1 MDNLTHSMI
10 GAALGQAGLK
20 KLSGLGMPTLII
32 AANIPDL
39 DAACTV
45 YGIQSLEMRRGL
57 THGPIAMLVLPVLL
71 TAIMVGFDRWQ
82 ARRGKRPEGR
92 APVRPWHLL
101 LLAFI
106 GTLSHPAFDWLNSYG
121 VRLLEPFSSH
131 WFYGDSIFIIDVWM
145 WAALIGGYLWSRA
158 AERRGGD
165 WRRRGAI
172 LLTGLSAYIF
182 GNGVLTGVAEARTA
196 AWVRSTYG
204 VTPELVVAVSAY
216 ILGNGV
222 LTGLAE
228 ARTAERMRADYGI
241 TPELVVANPM
251 PIAFWQRETLWRGD
265 GQRGRRVVNM
275 AEGVLPSVFSLETT
289 GPEPIGMDDPR
300 IAAAAADD
308 PEVRAFLFWARMP
321 YTERQG
327 DGSIVI
333 GDQRF
338 GNELARGRFSV
349 RIPPDREN

>member
-39 DAACTV
+39 DAACTI
-45 YGIQSLEMRRGL
+45 YGTQSLAMRRGL

-82 ARRGKRPEGR
+82 ARRGKRPEAR
-92 APVRPWHLL
+92 ARVRPWHLL

-121 VRLLEPFSSH
+121 IRLLEPFSSR
-131 WFYGDSIFIIDVWM
+131 WFYGDSIFIIDIWM
-145 WAALIGGYLWSRA
+145 WAMLIGGFLWSRR

-165 WRRRGAI
+165 WRRRGGI
-172 LLTGLSAYIF
+172 
-182 GNGVLTGVAEARTA
+182 VVA
-196 AWVRSTYG
+196 
-204 VTPELVVAVSAY
+204 AVSAY

-228 ARTAERMRADYGI
+228 ARTAERVRADYGI
-241 TPELVVANPM
+241 TPELVVANPV
-251 PIAFWQRETLWRGD
+251 PIAFWQREMLWRGE
-265 GQRGRRVVNM
+265 GQRGRRVINL
-275 AEGVLPSVFSLETT
+275 AEGALPTIFPLEVEA
-289 GPEPIGMDDPR
+289 PAPIGMDDPR
-300 IAAAAADD
+300 IAATAARD
-308 PEVRAFLFWARMP
+308 PDVRAFLFWSRMP
-321 YTERQG
+321 FAERQP
-327 DGSIVI
+327 DGSLMIW
-333 GDQRF
+333 DQRF
-338 GNELARGRFSV
+338 GHDVARGQFSA
-349 RIPPDREN
+349 RIPAEGPEQ

>member
-39 DAACTV
+39 DAACSV

-57 THGPIAMLVLPVLL
+57 THGPIAMLVLPVQL
-71 TAIMVGFDRWQ
+71 TAIMIGFDRWQ
-82 ARRGKRPEGR
+82 ARRGKRPEAR

-106 GTLSHPAFDWLNSYG
+106 GTLSHPAFDWLNNYG
-121 VRLLEPFSSH
+121 VRLLEPFAST
-131 WFYGDSIFIIDVWM
+131 WFHGDSIFIIDVWM
-145 WAALIGGYLWSRA
+145 WAALIGGYFWSRA

-196 AWVRSTYG
+196 AWVRATYG
-204 VTPELVVAVSAY
+204 VTPELVVAS
-216 ILGNGV
+216 
-222 LTGLAE
+222 
-228 ARTAERMRADYGI
+228 
-241 TPELVVANPM
+241 PM
-251 PIAFWQRETLWRGD
+251 PLAFWQREMLWRGD

-275 AEGVLPSVFSLETT
+275 AEGVLPSVFPLETT

-300 IAAAAADD
+300 IAAAAVRD
-308 PEVRAFLFWARMP
+308 PEVRAFLFWSRMP
-321 YTERQG
+321 FAVAQP
-327 DGSIVI
+327 DGSLML

-338 GNELARGRFSV
+338 GNDAVRSRFSV
-349 RIPPDREN
+349 RIAPEGDAE

>member
-39 DAACTV
+39 DAACTF

-82 ARRGKRPEGR
+82 TRRGKRPEAR

-106 GTLSHPAFDWLNSYG
+106 GTVSHPAFDWLNNYG
-121 VRLLEPFSSH
+121 VRLLEPFASTWYH
-131 WFYGDSIFIIDVWM
+131 GDSIFIIDAWM
-145 WAALIGGYLWSRA
+145 WAALIGGYFWSRA

-165 WRRRGAI
+165 WRRRGMI
-172 LLTGLSAYIF
+172 LVT
-182 GNGVLTGVAEARTA
+182 VL
-196 AWVRSTYG
+196 
-204 VTPELVVAVSAY
+204 SAY

-228 ARTAERMRADYGI
+228 ARTAAWVRATYGV
-241 TPELVVANPM
+241 TPELVVASPM
-251 PIAFWQRETLWRGD
+251 PLAFWQREMLWRGE

-275 AEGVLPSVFSLETT
+275 AEGVLPSVFPLEIS

-300 IAAAAADD
+300 IAAAAARD
-308 PEVRAFLFWARMP
+308 PEVRAFLFWSRMP
-321 YTERQG
+321 FAVRQP
-327 DGSIVI
+327 DGSLML

-338 GNELARGRFSV
+338 GNDAVRSRFSV
-349 RIPPDREN
+349 KIPAEEASK

>member
-1 MDNLTHSMI
+1 MDNLTHSLI

-20 KLSGLGMPTLII
+20 KLSGRGMPTLII

-82 ARRGKRPEGR
+82 ARRGKRPEAR

-106 GTLSHPAFDWLNSYG
+106 GTLSHPAFDWLNNYG
-121 VRLLEPFSSH
+121 VRLLEPFSSTWYH
-131 WFYGDSIFIIDVWM
+131 GDSIFIIDVWM

-158 AERRGGD
+158 AERCGGD

-172 LLTGLSAYIF
+172 LLTGLSAYIL

-196 AWVRSTYG
+196 AWVRATYG
-204 VTPELVVAVSAY
+204 VTPELVVASPVP
-216 ILGNGV
+216 L
-222 LTGLAE
+222 
-228 ARTAERMRADYGI
+228 
-241 TPELVVANPM
+241 
-251 PIAFWQRETLWRGD
+251 AFWQREMLWRGE

-275 AEGVLPSVFSLETT
+275 AAGVLPSVFPLEIT

-300 IAAAAADD
+300 IAAAAARDR
-308 PEVRAFLFWARMP
+308 EVRAFLFWSRMP
-321 YTERQG
+321 FAVRQP
-327 DGSIVI
+327 DGSLML

-338 GNELARGRFSV
+338 GNDAVRSRFSV
-349 RIPPDREN
+349 RIPAEEASK

>member
-1 MDNLTHSMI
+1 MDNLTHSLI
-10 GAALGQAGLK
+10 GAALGQTGLK
-20 KLSGLGMPTLII
+20 RLSGLGMPTLII

-71 TAIMVGFDRWQ
+71 TAIMIGFDRWQ

-92 APVRPWHLL
+92 APVRPWQ
-101 LLAFI
+101 LLALALI

-121 VRLLEPFSSH
+121 IRLLEPFSSR
-131 WFYGDSIFIIDVWM
+131 WFYGDSIFIIDIWM
-145 WAALIGGYLWSRA
+145 WALLIGGYLWSRR

-165 WRRRGAI
+165 WRRRGGI
-172 LLTGLSAYIF
+172 
-182 GNGVLTGVAEARTA
+182 VVA
-196 AWVRSTYG
+196 
-204 VTPELVVAVSAY
+204 AVSAY
-216 ILGNGV
+216 LFGNGV

-228 ARTAERMRADYGI
+228 ARTAERVRAEYDI
-241 TPELVVANPM
+241 VPELVVANPV
-251 PIAFWQRETLWRGD
+251 PIAFWQREMLWRGA
-265 GQRGRRVVNM
+265 GMRGGGSLNLTG
-275 AEGVLPSVFSLETT
+275 GVLPSLFAEPDQ
-289 GPEPIGMDDPR
+289 GPLPIGMDDPR
-300 IAAAAADD
+300 IAAAAARN
-308 PEVRAFLFWARMP
+308 PALRAFLFWSRMP
-321 YTERQG
+321 YAEHRA

-349 RIPPDREN
+349 PIPPDRETE

>member
-39 DAACTV
+39 DAACSV

-82 ARRGKRPEGR
+82 ARRGKRPEAR

-121 VRLLEPFSSH
+121 IRLLEPFSSR
-131 WFYGDSIFIIDVWM
+131 WFYGDSIFIIDIWM
-145 WAALIGGYLWSRA
+145 WAMLIGGYLWSRR

-165 WRRRGAI
+165 WRRRGGI
-172 LLTGLSAYIF
+172 
-182 GNGVLTGVAEARTA
+182 
-196 AWVRSTYG
+196 
-204 VTPELVVAVSAY
+204 VVAAVSVY

-228 ARTAERMRADYGI
+228 TRTAERVRADYGI
-241 TPELVVANPM
+241 TPELVVANPV
-251 PIAFWQRETLWRGD
+251 PIAFWQRETLWRGE
-265 GQRGRRVVNM
+265 GQRGSGSLNLTG
-275 AEGVLPSVFSLETT
+275 GVLPRLFAEPER
-289 GPEPIGMDDPR
+289 GPLPIGMDDPR
-300 IAAAAADD
+300 IAAAAARD
-308 PEVRAFLFWARMP
+308 PEVRAFLFWSRMP

-349 RIPPDREN
+349 RIPPDRETE

>member
-39 DAACTV
+39 DAACSV

-82 ARRGKRPEGR
+82 ARRGKRPEAR

-121 VRLLEPFSSH
+121 IRLLEPFSSR
-131 WFYGDSIFIIDVWM
+131 WFYGDSIFIIDIWM
-145 WAALIGGYLWSRA
+145 WAMLIGGYLWSRR

-165 WRRRGAI
+165 WRRRGGI
-172 LLTGLSAYIF
+172 
-182 GNGVLTGVAEARTA
+182 VVA
-196 AWVRSTYG
+196 
-204 VTPELVVAVSAY
+204 AVSAY

-228 ARTAERMRADYGI
+228 TRTAERVRADYGI
-241 TPELVVANPM
+241 TPELVVANPV
-251 PIAFWQRETLWRGD
+251 PIAFWQRETLWRGE
-265 GQRGRRVVNM
+265 GQRGSGSLNLTG
-275 AEGVLPSVFSLETT
+275 GVLPSLFAEPER
-289 GPEPIGMDDPR
+289 GPLPIGMDDPR
-300 IAAAAADD
+300 IAAAAARN
-308 PEVRAFLFWARMP
+308 PEVRAFLFWSRMP

-349 RIPPDREN
+349 RIPPDRETE